1 MQLANSP
8 LKRTSFYVV
17 LLLISIMAM
26 GQFRFSHLGISNGL
40 SQNSVHCIFQ
50 DSEGYIWLGTQ
61 DGLNRYDAYSFRTFR
76 HNKSD
81 TISISD
87 NFVIGIT
94 EDDAH
99 NLWIATRNGMNRF
112 DRKTEKF
119 DRIFPDGMDKS
130 YFHNAVRQIFRNKE
144 GNIYFNALGSFYCVR
159 INAQTSAYTIEKLPN
174 GYPATPVFFA
184 EANGN
189 LLAADSTGFLEF
201 VPVNG
206 IYSGGKRIVAD
217 TCFSGLAISALVYP
231 DKAGLLWLIER
242 DQVFIYDRSEKSSL
256 TKKIPTGNYHCIS
269 EDTKGNIWIGGD
281 HGLLVLDK
289 KGNVIANAVNK
300 PGAITSLNSNNVLSI
315 YCDRT
320 GSMWVGTS
328 ESGVNIYNPF
338 QDVFMTCRKEQDEE
352 KSISDNVTWAVFQD
366 DKKLFV
372 GTSSGLNIF
381 SLRESSFKNSRTF
394 EDNVV
399 SRIVIDHDKY
409 GKTLSNV
416 TSIIKV
422 ENDCYWVGTKG
433 SGVMIIDGS
442 GKISNQL
449 KLPEALNTNTVFHL
463 LKAKDGSIW
472 VSTINGVSHYN
483 NATKAIGI
491 FQSNAADTNS
501 ILSNYVISSYE
512 DKAGKIWMSTAGG
525 LSCLDPRTKKFRNY
539 VSSYS
544 DKKSLSYNI
553 VASCMESSSG
563 QLWVTTLGGG
573 ISLFDPKANNFKT
586 YTQDEGLSNNV
597 VYGICEDGNGN
608 LWMSSNAGI
617 SCFHI
622 KDEVFINYFPN
633 DGIISNEYS
642 QNGFFK
648 NPNGEI
654 YFASPEGLL
663 LFNPSD
669 IHENPGDPPVI
680 LSSYAV
686 NYATQN
692 AYPVFLAKSLDLSW
706 NEKTVSFEF
715 SALDYTAAEK
725 INYSYKL
732 DGFDNDWVIANPGQ
746 RIATYTSLPFGNY
759 TFKVRIKK
767 NGGQWSKEY
776 LGIAVNVIPPFWFSW
791 WFIVGEIII
800 VLVLLI
806 FIIRYYSQRKL
817 RLALRES
824 EVQRKVQYERERI
837 SRDLHDNVG
846 AHLTY
851 IIQSLDNIAF
861 KIVKDPEE
869 KPVERIDSLGE
880 FARGTMQQ
888 LRETIWAINKEEISV
903 PALKD
908 KIQEHLSKLSSA
920 IGNIQF
926 SVHLAEQTNIVLKPS
941 QAIHIFRLVQES
953 LNNAIKHSGAKS
965 IDVNLS
971 IQQNKFLFVTI
982 RDDGKGFD
990 TNEAFGG
997 HYGLENM
1004 KSRVNEMGGKLQI
1017 SSQPAAGTEI
1027 KFEVPV

>member
-1 MQLANSP
+1 
-8 LKRTSFYVV
+8 
-17 LLLISIMAM
+17 MAM

-119 DRIFPDGMDKS
+119 DRIFPEGMDKN
-130 YFHNAVRQIFRNKE
+130 YFHNSVINLFRNNK
-144 GNIYFNALGSFYCVR
+144 GNIFFSSHGSFYSADINVQTGAYR
-159 INAQTSAYTIEKLPN
+159 ITKLGK
-174 GYPATPVFFA
+174 GYPTTSLFFA
-184 EANGN
+184 EENGN
-189 LLAADSTGFLEF
+189 LLAADSSGFLEF

-206 IYSGGKRIVAD
+206 IYSGGKQIVTD
-217 TCFSGLAISALVYP
+217 TCFSGLENSALVYA
-231 DKAGLLWLIER
+231 DKAGLRWMIKR
-242 DQVFIYDRSEKSSL
+242 DQVFIYEETSGIRI
-256 TKKIPTGNYHCIS
+256 TKKIPSANYHCIS
-269 EDTKGNIWIGGD
+269 EDTKGNMWIGGE
-281 HGLLVLDK
+281 HGLIVLDK
-289 KGNVIANAVNK
+289 KGNLVANAVNK
-300 PGAITSLNSNNVLSI
+300 PGAITTLNSNNVLSI
-315 YCDRT
+315 YCDKT
-320 GSMWVGTS
+320 GAMWIGTS

-338 QDVFMTCRKEQDEE
+338 QDVFMTCRKEQDDE

-366 DKKLFV
+366 EKKLFV

-381 SLRESSFKNSRTF
+381 SLKESSFKNVRTF
-394 EDNVV
+394 EDNVT
-399 SRIVIDHDKY
+399 SRIFVDHDMS
-409 GKTLSNV
+409 GKALSNV

-422 ENDCYWVGTKG
+422 DADCYWVGTRG
-433 SGVMIIDGS
+433 SGVLIMNGN
-442 GKISNQL
+442 GKITGQL
-449 KLPEALNTNTVFHL
+449 NAPGILKSNTVFHL
-463 LKAKDGSIW
+463 LNSKDGSIW
-472 VSTINGVSHYN
+472 ISTIDGVTHYN
-483 NATKAIGI
+483 RATKAVES
-491 FQSNAADTNS
+491 FQPEPLNQNS
-501 ILSNYVISSYE
+501 ILSTYVISSFE
-512 DKAGKIWMSTAGG
+512 DKAGKIWMATAGG
-525 LSCLDPRTKKFRNY
+525 LSCYDPQAKLFRNY

-553 VASCMESSSG
+553 VTSCMENSTG

-573 ISLFDPKANNFKT
+573 ISLFDPKANNFKS

-597 VYGICEDGNGN
+597 VYGISEDESGN

-622 KDEVFINYFPN
+622 TEEVFINYFPN

-648 NPNGEI
+648 NKSGEI

-663 LFNPSD
+663 LFNPAA
-669 IHENPGDPPVI
+669 IHETPGDPPVI

-686 NYATQN
+686 NYAKQN
-692 AYPVFLAKSLDLSW
+692 AYPVSLAKSLDLRW

-725 INYSYKL
+725 ISYSYKL
-732 DGFDNDWVIANPGQ
+732 EGFDNDWVITNPGQ
-746 RIATYTSLPFGNY
+746 RIAAYTSLPFGNY

-767 NGGQWSKEY
+767 NGGQWSQDY
-776 LGIAVNVIPPFWFSW
+776 LNIAVNVIPPFWFSW

-817 RLALRES
+817 RMALRES
-824 EVQRKVQYERERI
+824 EVQRKVQFERERI

-851 IIQSLDNIAF
+851 IIQSLDNISF
-861 KIVKDPEE
+861 KIIKNPED

-880 FARGTMQQ
+880 FARDTMQQ

-903 PALKD
+903 SALKD
-908 KIQEHLSKLSSA
+908 KIQEHLSKLSA
-920 IGNIQF
+920 AVGTIHF
-926 SVHLAEQTNIVLKPS
+926 SVHLSEQTNIVLKPS

-965 IDVNLS
+965 IEVTLS
-971 IQQNKFLFVTI
+971 ISEEKYLFVTI

-990 TNEAFGG
+990 TNETFDG

-1004 KSRVNEMGGKLQI
+1004 KSRVNEMGGKLLI
-1017 SSQPAAGTEI
+1017 SSKAAAGTEI